1 MFKRINHKL
10 LFILALTMALLLA
23 ISSIALAAVWTD
35 QADYSPG
42 SVVTIS
48 GGNDGDGLPGYYAG
62 GIVNVSIS
70 GPYDPAVAE
79 NNCQDVLVGD
89 GGNWSCA
96 VILWADPAL
105 SVGAYTYTATSTD
118 SNGNTISEEGIFT
131 DGAGINV
138 SFNASG
144 LPAETSVTVSYDGL
158 NNGGNTKNGTII
170 FTSPG
175 SGDAGGFLG
184 SSTLECE
191 FPDSISIE
199 PNTYN
204 LISQPCEDD
213 GITLPAGGP
222 TAKTTITGEY
232 ELVVPSDTTPP
243 VISYAL
249 TPLSPDGSNGWYVSD
264 VTLVWTVTENES
276 PGSLVKTGCVDQ
288 NITADQA
295 ATEYSCSATSDGGT
309 AGPVTVTIKRDA
321 TAPTDVSVSADR
333 DPDSNSYYNHAFTA
347 TWSGSDATSGI
358 ASCTQT
364 AYSSPDTSSGSLSG
378 TCTDMAGNTS
388 GSVNFTFMYDA
399 TPPTDVSV
407 SADRDPDSNSYYNH
421 AFTATWSGS
430 DATSGIASCTQTAY
444 SGPDTGSGSLSGTC
458 TDMAGNTSGSV
469 NFTFMYD
476 ATPPTLD
483 PYITPDPIVLNGP
496 ATAFPNATDATSGV
510 DIESCGIVNTSSV
523 GEHTVSCSATDI
535 AGNTATLLFKYNVY
549 YAAGGMCQGSPG
561 HQILQP
567 INVDGTSVFKQKS
580 TVPAK
585 FRVCD
590 ANGESIGTPG
600 VVEAFKLIQIVSGTG
615 STTVNETVPSTTPD
629 TEFRWSSDEQQW
641 IFNINTKSKT
651 ANNTYIYRITLNDG
665 STIDFQ
671 FGLK

>member
-131 DGAGINV
+131 DDAGINV

-399 TPPTDVSV
+399 TPPT
-407 SADRDPDSNSYYNH
+407 
-421 AFTATWSGS
+421 
-430 DATSGIASCTQTAY
+430 
-444 SGPDTGSGSLSGTC
+444 
-458 TDMAGNTSGSV
+458 
-469 NFTFMYD
+469 
-476 ATPPTLD
+476 LD

>member
-399 TPPTDVSV
+399 TPPT
-407 SADRDPDSNSYYNH
+407 
-421 AFTATWSGS
+421 
-430 DATSGIASCTQTAY
+430 
-444 SGPDTGSGSLSGTC
+444 
-458 TDMAGNTSGSV
+458 
-469 NFTFMYD
+469 
-476 ATPPTLD
+476 LD